1 MATELAKAYVQII
14 PSAKGIQGKIQQEL
28 GGAQVGQ
35 KAGTAIG
42 GGLVS
47 KLGGIVAAAGIG
59 TIIVKGIAS
68 AVKSGSALQQSLGGV
83 ETLFKDSAD
92 TVIKNAERAYKT
104 AGMSANTYMENVTG
118 FSASLLQS
126 LGGDTDAAA
135 KVADRAMRD
144 MSDNANKFGTDMS
157 SITYAYQGFAK
168 DNYTMLDNLKLG
180 YGGTKTE
187 MQRLIKDA
195 SQMTDI
201 QEKLGVT
208 VDESSMSFAN
218 VANAI
223 SVVQESL
230 GITGT
235 TAKEAEKTLS
245 GSFESMKSAF
255 DNFKAHLALGQDIS
269 EDLNAIAETVSTFV
283 FDNLLPTI
291 GNIIS
296 ELPGAIK
303 TFISEHADDFAERG
317 KDILVA
323 IGQGFVRSV
332 FDLGNMFSEAMETF
346 KENMNNWEPGENLEV
361 AQHIIDAIGEALEN
375 LIPALLSRFEEGLD
389 NLIAGINEYDPV
401 AAGQAGNNI
410 IDAIG
415 RSIEEHAPTILA
427 AIGRVLGKMFLAM
440 LLAGPKFALTAGMWI
455 WHIIQGIQ
463 LWSAG
468 LLDKL
473 GQLLLEC
480 IQKMA
485 SKPVEWALKGAE
497 WIKNLILGILSIIP
511 NLMVTLGT
519 LLLQA
524 IQKAGSKSGDWK
536 NKGAEWIKNI
546 ILGIAS
552 MVGNVLSTLGNLLLQ
567 ALGVLGGRNGDFR
580 SKGSGMITSVSG
592 GASSEGGGLNSTM
605 SGLGSGALS
614 AFSSGASD
622 TYSIGSNIVS
632 GIKSG
637 ISGASDGLFSS
648 LRSLAS
654 RALASAKEALG
665 ISSPSKVFAK
675 EVGQWIPAGIAEG
688 IEKNQS
694 VVDSALNDLSDVAST
709 GFTSALSVEGAR
721 NGRSENVVNNFNIY
735 ATPGMDPRDVANEVR
750 RILIKEEK
758 NRRNAW
764 A

>member
-35 KAGTAIG
+35 KAGAAIG
-42 GGLVS
+42 GGLVG
-47 KLGGIVAAAGIG
+47 KLTGLIAAAGIG
-59 TIIVKGIAS
+59 TMIVKGITD
-68 AVKSGSALQQSLGGV
+68 AVKAGGALQQSIGGV

-104 AGMSANTYMENVTG
+104 AGMSANSYMENVTG

-195 SQMTDI
+195 ASMKDI

-208 VDESSMSFAN
+208 VDENSMSFAN

-245 GSFESMKSAF
+245 GSFAAMQGAF
-255 DNFKAHLALGQDIS
+255 DNFKAHLALGEDIS
-269 EDLNAIAETVSTFV
+269 EDLQAIADTVSTFV
-283 FDNLLPTI
+283 FDNLLPMI
-291 GNIIS
+291 GNIVS
-296 ELPGAIK
+296 QLPGAIK
-303 TFISEHADDFAERG
+303 EFITEHADEFAERG
-317 KDILVA
+317 KDILIA
-323 IGQGFVRSV
+323 IGQGFIRSV
-332 FDLGNMFSEAMETF
+332 LDLGNLFNQGMENFKEAMNE
-346 KENMNNWEPGENLEV
+346 WEPGENLEV
-361 AQHIIDAIGEALEN
+361 AQNIIDAIGEGLAN
-375 LIPALLSRFEEGLD
+375 IVPALMARFEEGLD
-389 NLIAGINEYDPV
+389 NLIEAINAYDPV
-401 AAGQAGNNI
+401 EAGIAGNNI

-415 RSIEEHAPTILA
+415 RGIEEHGPTILG
-427 AIGRVLGKMFLAM
+427 AIGRVIGKALLAM
-440 LLAGPKFALTAGMWI
+440 ILAGPKFAVTAGMWI
-455 WHIIQGIQ
+455 WHIIM
-463 LWSAG
+463 G
-468 LLDKL
+468 LQQKSFELFLELGEIVRQAIFKL
-473 GQLLLEC
+473 SE
-480 IQKMA
+480 KMG
-485 SKPVEWALKGAE
+485 EFLKVGAE

-511 NLMVTLGT
+511 NLLVTIGQ
-519 LLLQA
+519 LLQQA
-524 IQKAGSKSGDWK
+524 LQQSGSKSGEWK
-536 NKGAEWIKNI
+536 NKGVEWIKNI
-546 ILGIAS
+546 ILGILS
-552 MVGNVLSTLGNLLLQ
+552 MAGNLLSTIGSLLLQ
-567 ALGVLGGRNGDFR
+567 ALGVIGGKNGDFR
-580 SKGSGMITSVSG
+580 NKGSGMITSVSG
-592 GASSEGGGLNSTM
+592 GASSAGGGLNSTM

-614 AFSSGASD
+614 AFRSAASD

-632 GIKSG
+632 GIQRG
-637 ISGASDGLFSS
+637 ISGASGGLFSS

-654 RALASAKEALG
+654 QALSSAKSALG

-675 EVGQWIPAGIAEG
+675 EVGQWIPAGIVEG
-688 IEKNQS
+688 IENNQS
-694 VVDSALNDLSDVAST
+694 IVDQAMSDLNKMTSSSFDSEFAVTANGGNSPELTAVLSLLN
-709 GFTSALSVEGAR
+709 GIYGLLQEGQTITIGKRDFAR
-721 NGRSENVVNNFNIY
+721 LMY
-735 ATPGMDPRDVANEVR
+735 EVS
-750 RILIKEEK
+750 
-758 NRRNAW
+758 
-764 A
+764 